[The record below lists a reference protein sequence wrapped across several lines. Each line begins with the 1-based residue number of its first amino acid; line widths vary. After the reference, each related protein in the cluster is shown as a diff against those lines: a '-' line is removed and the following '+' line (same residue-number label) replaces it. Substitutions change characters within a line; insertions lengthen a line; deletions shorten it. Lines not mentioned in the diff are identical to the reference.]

1 MSARRPTSKKTQFGA
16 ANMKDG
22 EYSKNAGT
30 QPQPS
35 RHSNLSNHASGVQKM
50 QTMKQTY
57 AMPTHRRSNTAAAF
71 VPQMTL
77 KQFQEQKNAAMA
89 NSHQQV

>member
-1 MSARRPTSKKTQFGA
+1 
-16 ANMKDG
+16 
-22 EYSKNAGT
+22 
-30 QPQPS
+30 
-35 RHSNLSNHASGVQKM
+35 M

-89 NSHQQV
+89 NSHQQA